1 MFWQKRKV
9 KQSIPEEIVESTRV
23 SSVAAKREASRQNST
38 SSIGSSADTCATQLS
53 NPTVRRKKLNWMINM
68 IVETIEEN
76 IQCEPVTIKLKTPKV
91 RRLLSVAN
99 LLSVHPIILT
109 RQTSI
114 SIIPTSCRLTLSVET
129 YQFVS
134 RFSACVS
141 RVRTH
146 TTCVETLSTSHC

>member
-99 LLSVHPIILT
+99 LQSVHPILLT

-114 SIIPTSCRLTLSVET
+114 SIIHLVDLRFLSKHINLSHDFLHVYHESALTPLV
-129 YQFVS
+129 
-134 RFSACVS
+134 
-141 RVRTH
+141 
-146 TTCVETLSTSHC
+146 LKL